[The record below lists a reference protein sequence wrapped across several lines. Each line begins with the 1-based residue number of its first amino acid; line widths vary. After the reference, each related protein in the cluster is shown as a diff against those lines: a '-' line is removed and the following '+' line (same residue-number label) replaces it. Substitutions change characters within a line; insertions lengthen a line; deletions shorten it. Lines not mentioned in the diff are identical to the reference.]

1 MSPCNCVHVNVRE
14 GVRGRKG
21 GREGGRERKGGWG
34 EGEEGRD
41 EVMGENKVEYVLER
55 IG

>member
-1 MSPCNCVHVNVRE
+1 MWGREWEEGREEGRE
-14 GVRGRKG
+14 GEK
-21 GREGGRERKGGWG
+21 GREGGRE
-34 EGEEGRD
+34 EEEGRD

>member
-1 MSPCNCVHVNVRE
+1 MSPCNCVHENVRE

-21 GREGGRERKGGWG
+21 GRREGEEGREGRR

-41 EVMGENKVEYVLER
+41 EVMGENKVEYVL
-55 IG
+55 